1 MSSERRSVTV
11 YRVLMRLLPREFRSR
26 WGADMIDV
34 FEHRLRQAGRS
45 PFRRMWVWARGLVD
59 LVTQAVTERWQ
70 ARSQLRPGE
79 GLGQDLRLG
88 ARSLLRSPG
97 FSASAMLTL
106 ATGIGAATATF
117 AVLHAVS
124 LAPLP
129 YPEPDRLVLLWPE
142 VNGNVAMVDLAEDEL
157 TSVSGVSG
165 VSGWTLT
172 LNGVGDPAE
181 IQATVASAGH
191 FDVIGVQPALGRGLR
206 DADALPGSEG
216 VAVLS
221 HDFWV
226 RAFGADPAVLGRV
239 VEMSGAEYDRRTIV
253 GVMPPGYRPF
263 LQDTDVWVPLQGDP
277 ALSLEEDRSWYV
289 NQRIARLR
297 PDATLEQAGLE
308 IIPHASRIQARL
320 PRVFDEEEARRATV
334 QPLNEFVAGDTGTVL
349 WVTMGA
355 VTLVLLIACGN
366 VANLLLA
373 RGDAQ
378 ARAHAVRV
386 ALGASRGRVAR
397 MLLGESAM
405 LAVAGGAL
413 GALLAVGLTR
423 TVVYLAPVN
432 FPRVSEIGVDGPVL
446 VYALLVTGATVLVAG
461 LWPALRASRLG
472 ATSGLGGGG
481 RGTASSR
488 TGRLGRGLVS
498 LQVALALMVAVGSG
512 LMLRSL
518 DRLMN
523 EDVGMDGR
531 QVLTFKASPSQ
542 ARYPTRADFTRYYDQ
557 VLERIAALPGVA
569 ASGAIHL
576 LPGTGGNW
584 SFPVFTGSPVTVG
597 ETVPSANFR
606 VIRPGYFETMR
617 IPLLTGRSLTEADGA
632 DAEPVVVV
640 NQAFV
645 SRFWPGED
653 PLTQRLS
660 IFSAEGTPHRVVGVV
675 GDVRQHRRSL
685 EPLPEMYFS
694 PHQAPMDRI
703 SLWIMARFEG
713 GGVLDR
719 REEVR
724 RAVWEIDPE
733 VPVVGMDDMESV
745 LVRSTLMTRFLAVLL
760 TSFGV
765 LAVGLGAVGVFG
777 VAAFSAGRRR
787 SEFGLRMAIGATRR
801 GVLSAALRQVLW
813 PVAGGLVGGLALS
826 ALASR
831 LLAAVL
837 YQVPPTD
844 PVTFGAVAVLL
855 AGTALLASLLPA
867 WRASRVDP
875 VSVLSAE

>member
-1 MSSERRSVTV
+1 
-11 YRVLMRLLPREFRSR
+11 
-26 WGADMIDV
+26 
-34 FEHRLRQAGRS
+34 
-45 PFRRMWVWARGLVD
+45 
-59 LVTQAVTERWQ
+59 
-70 ARSQLRPGE
+70 
-79 GLGQDLRLG
+79 
-88 ARSLLRSPG
+88 
-97 FSASAMLTL
+97 
-106 ATGIGAATATF
+106 
-117 AVLHAVS
+117 
-124 LAPLP
+124 
-129 YPEPDRLVLLWPE
+129 
-142 VNGNVAMVDLAEDEL
+142 
-157 TSVSGVSG
+157 
-165 VSGWTLT
+165 
-172 LNGVGDPAE
+172 
-181 IQATVASAGH
+181 
-191 FDVIGVQPALGRGLR
+191 
-206 DADALPGSEG
+206 
-216 VAVLS
+216 
-221 HDFWV
+221 
-226 RAFGADPAVLGRV
+226 
-239 VEMSGAEYDRRTIV
+239 
-253 GVMPPGYRPF
+253 
-263 LQDTDVWVPLQGDP
+263 
-277 ALSLEEDRSWYV
+277 
-289 NQRIARLR
+289 
-297 PDATLEQAGLE
+297 
-308 IIPHASRIQARL
+308 
-320 PRVFDEEEARRATV
+320 
-334 QPLNEFVAGDTGTVL
+334 
-349 WVTMGA
+349 
-355 VTLVLLIACGN
+355 
-366 VANLLLA
+366 
-373 RGDAQ
+373 
-378 ARAHAVRV
+378 
-386 ALGASRGRVAR
+386 
-397 MLLGESAM
+397 
-405 LAVAGGAL
+405 
-413 GALLAVGLTR
+413 
-423 TVVYLAPVN
+423 
-432 FPRVSEIGVDGPVL
+432 
-446 VYALLVTGATVLVAG
+446 
-461 LWPALRASRLG
+461 
-472 ATSGLGGGG
+472 
-481 RGTASSR
+481 
-488 TGRLGRGLVS
+488 
-498 LQVALALMVAVGSG
+498 
-512 LMLRSL
+512 
-518 DRLMN
+518 MN
-523 EDVGMDGR
+523 EDVGMDGS

-584 SFPVFTGSPVTVG
+584 SFPVFTGAPVTDG

-606 VIRPGYFETMR
+606 VIRPGYFDTMR

-632 DAEPVVVV
+632 DAEAVVVV

-653 PLTQRLS
+653 PLTRRLS

-813 PVAGGLVGGLALS
+813 PVGVGLLGGLALS

-831 LLAAVL
+831 LLSAVL